1 MGNIDKAAVAINEY
15 SGGASGKQDLKGI
28 GTDNSTREVI
38 KKIVANGDAEVEAIL
53 KSVDTKTIFEMV
65 NNLKEKYSIDGQLP
79 LSDDNGVNKKSSGD
93 VSNDVVKKDS
103 SDIVVQDGSK
113 SFKLN
118 KSSHHIPRSTRAS
131 RLRAEGKDGVKSP
144 QGTPPSSR
152 SSSQSNKKT
161 PSSVASK
168 SALTAATKRTPSP
181 ASSDNIRRATTS
193 ANSVAR
199 KDKTATETS
208 TKKTK
213 STASSKELASSP
225 FARRQARLKAEAAA
239 AEASKTNEKGNFA
252 DKSINAAKSS

>member
-1 MGNIDKAAVAINEY
+1 MGNIDKAAVAINEC

-38 KKIVANGDAEVEAIL
+38 KKIAANGDAEVEAIL

-161 PSSVASK
+161 PPS
-168 SALTAATKRTPSP
+168 TKRTPSP
-181 ASSDNIRRATTS
+181 ASSDKIRRATTS

-208 TKKTK
+208 AKKTK

>member
-1 MGNIDKAAVAINEY
+1 MGNIDKAAVAINEC

-65 NNLKEKYSIDGQLP
+65 NNLKEKYNIDGQLP

-161 PSSVASK
+161 PPS
-168 SALTAATKRTPSP
+168 TKRTPSP
-181 ASSDNIRRATTS
+181 ASSDKIRRATTS

-208 TKKTK
+208 AKKTK

>member
-65 NNLKEKYSIDGQLP
+65 NNLKEKYNIDGQLP

-131 RLRAEGKDGVKSP
+131 RLRAEGKDGVESP

-161 PSSVASK
+161 PPS
-168 SALTAATKRTPSP
+168 TKRTPSP
-181 ASSDNIRRATTS
+181 ASSDKIRRATTS

-208 TKKTK
+208 AKKTK

>member
-1 MGNIDKAAVAINEY
+1 
-15 SGGASGKQDLKGI
+15 
-28 GTDNSTREVI
+28 
-38 KKIVANGDAEVEAIL
+38 
-53 KSVDTKTIFEMV
+53 MV
-65 NNLKEKYSIDGQLP
+65 NNLKEKYNIDGQLP

-103 SDIVVQDGSK
+103 PIVVQDGSK

-131 RLRAEGKDGVKSP
+131 RLRAGEKDGVKSP

-161 PSSVASK
+161 PSSTASK
-168 SALTAATKRTPSP
+168 SALSAATKRTPSP

-208 TKKTK
+208 AKKTK

-239 AEASKTNEKGNFA
+239 AEASKTNEKGNSA
-252 DKSINAAKSS
+252 NNAINCKVLIKNIHVRSSDHR

>member
-118 KSSHHIPRSTRAS
+118 KRSHHIPRSTRAS
-131 RLRAEGKDGVKSP
+131 RLRAEGRDGVKSP

-161 PSSVASK
+161 PPS
-168 SALTAATKRTPSP
+168 TKRTPSP
-181 ASSDNIRRATTS
+181 ASSDNIRRPTTS

-208 TKKTK
+208 AKKTK